1 MNTHTEDNG
10 ILFLNT
16 LSKHNGCPC
25 PPPPPAPSASYAS
38 AIVFLDAI

>member
-16 LSKHNGCPC
+16 LSKHNGGTC
-25 PPPPPAPSASYAS
+25 PPPPAPSASYAS
-38 AIVFLDAI
+38 PIVFLDAI